1 MIDKA
6 LFVLCYL
13 KRDDQFLM
21 IHRNK
26 APNKGKWN
34 CVGGHIEPG
43 ETPYA
48 ACLREV
54 LEETGYR
61 IPEPTF
67 HGLLTW
73 EGFEIPL
80 GGLYMFSS
88 EAPAGQDAVTNGEGE
103 LEWKTLD
110 WVLTSND
117 VVDNLHL
124 VTPHVL
130 AGEPPQCHHFAY
142 RDGHMVDS
150 RISELPAWVDI
161 YQPLSA

>member
-13 KRDDQFLM
+13 QRDDQLLM

-43 ETPYA
+43 ETPNA
-48 ACLREV
+48 ACIREV
-54 LEETGYR
+54 LEETGFI
-61 IPEPTF
+61 IPAPKF
-67 HGLLTW
+67 HGLLSW
-73 EGFEIPL
+73 EGFEIPF
-80 GGLYMFSS
+80 GSLYMFSS
-88 EAPAGQDAVTNGEGE
+88 EAPPGQDAVTNGEGD
-103 LEWKTLD
+103 LEWKSID
-110 WVLTSND
+110 WVLTSDD

-124 VTPHVL
+124 VTPHIL
-130 AGEPPQCHHFAY
+130 AGEPAQCHHFVY

-150 RISELPAWVDI
+150 RISVLPAWVDI
-161 YQPLSA
+161 HQPLA

>member
-13 KRDDQFLM
+13 QRDDQLLM

-48 ACLREV
+48 ACVREV
-54 LEETGYR
+54 LEETGFS
-61 IPEPTF
+61 IPAPVF

-73 EGFEIPL
+73 EGFEIPF

-88 EAPAGQDAVTNGEGE
+88 PAPADLVAVTNGEGD
-103 LEWKTLD
+103 LEWKTID
-110 WVLTSND
+110 WVLTSDD

-130 AGEPPQCHHFAY
+130 AGEPARCHHFIY

-150 RISELPAWVDI
+150 SISALPGWVDI
-161 YQPLSA
+161 HQPVL